1 MLLQNIK
8 RLNKEIF
15 LKIAEMQNNV
25 KKETDIDVIKQMVN
39 EFCEENKNRCKGI
52 YDSVEALQ
60 APSDVLKT
68 PKSSLVDSTPLSNSP
83 PGYGRYNETPWN
95 ELTKDAKRE
104 ERKKLRREA
113 NETDNNNTKKALL
126 F

>member
-1 MLLQNIK
+1 MSLQNIQ

-39 EFCEENKNRCKGI
+39 EFCEENKNRCRGI

-68 PKSSLVDSTPLSNSP
+68 PNSSLVDSTPLSNSP
-83 PGYGRYNETPWN
+83 PGYGRNNETPWN
-95 ELTKDAKRE
+95 DLTEDAKRE

-113 NETDNNNTKKALL
+113 NETHNDNTKKELL

>member
-1 MLLQNIK
+1 MSLQNIQ

-15 LKIAEMQNNV
+15 LKIAEIQNNV
-25 KKETDIDVIKQMVN
+25 KKETDIDKIKQMVN
-39 EFCEENKNRCKGI
+39 EFCEKNKNRCRGI

-68 PKSSLVDSTPLSNSP
+68 PNSSLVDSTPLSNSP
-83 PGYGRYNETPWN
+83 PGYGRNNETPWN
-95 ELTKDAKRE
+95 DLTEDAKRE

-113 NETDNNNTKKALL
+113 NDTDNNSTKKELL

>member
-113 NETDNNNTKKALL
+113 NETDNNSTKKELL

>member
-1 MLLQNIK
+1 MSLQNIQ

-39 EFCEENKNRCKGI
+39 EFCEENKNRCRGI

-68 PKSSLVDSTPLSNSP
+68 PNSSLVDSTPLSNSP
-83 PGYGRYNETPWN
+83 PGYGRNNETPWN
-95 ELTKDAKRE
+95 DLTEDAKRE

-113 NETDNNNTKKALL
+113 NETDNDNTKKELL

>member
-1 MLLQNIK
+1 MSLQNIQ
-8 RLNKEIF
+8 RLSREIF
-15 LKIAEMQNNV
+15 VKIVEMKNDV

-39 EFCEENKNRCKGI
+39 EFCEENKNRCRGI

-68 PKSSLVDSTPLSNSP
+68 PNSSLVDSTPLSNSP
-83 PGYGRYNETPWN
+83 PGYGRNNETPWN
-95 ELTKDAKRE
+95 DLTEDAKRE
-104 ERKKLRREA
+104 ERNKLRREA
-113 NETDNNNTKKALL
+113 NKTDNNNTKKELL

>member
-1 MLLQNIK
+1 MSLQNIQ

-39 EFCEENKNRCKGI
+39 EFCEENKNRCRGI

-68 PKSSLVDSTPLSNSP
+68 PNSSLVDSTPLSNSP
-83 PGYGRYNETPWN
+83 PGYGRNNETPWN
-95 ELTKDAKRE
+95 ELTEDAKRE

-113 NETDNNNTKKALL
+113 NETDNDNTKKELL

>member
-1 MLLQNIK
+1 MSLQNIQ

-15 LKIAEMQNNV
+15 VKIVDMQNNV
-25 KKETDIDVIKQMVN
+25 TKETDIDKIKQMVN
-39 EFCEENKNRCKGI
+39 EFCEKNKNRCRGI

-68 PKSSLVDSTPLSNSP
+68 PNSSLVDSTPLSNSP
-83 PGYGRYNETPWN
+83 PGYGRKNETPWN
-95 ELTKDAKRE
+95 ELTEDAKRE
-104 ERKKLRREA
+104 VRNQLRREA